1 MATFAIGDIHGN
13 LAALQDLLGQ
23 IHGEVSKDDVVVF
36 LGDYIDR
43 GDDSRGCIDAIL
55 SFRDEGEARVFCL
68 KGNHEDWLLRT
79 RADYRRHSWLIA
91 MEAFPTIRSYSAEAE
106 HTLRE
111 ALSQAGA
118 DAYMDHCPLPYEVF
132 FDAVPQTHH
141 AFLSELT
148 LSFDGP
154 DCFCSHAGLNP
165 QVALSDQSP
174 RSLIWGSDGFPAGYS
189 GPLTIVYGHH
199 NDPERDS
206 AGWPHPRIVGNAIGI
221 DTIAHGVL
229 TAIRMPDRHVFQS
242 GRHVNTGS
250 VPTG

>member
-43 GDDSRGCIDAIL
+43 GDDSRGCIDAVL
-55 SFRDEGEARVFCL
+55 SFRDEGKARVFCL

-132 FDAVPQTHH
+132 FDALPQTHH

-148 LSFDGP
+148 LS
-154 DCFCSHAGLNP
+154 
-165 QVALSDQSP
+165 
-174 RSLIWGSDGFPAGYS
+174 
-189 GPLTIVYGHH
+189 YGHH
-199 NDPERDS
+199 GPAMRLFRRIADPAITLRAFESPARSFRS
-206 AGWPHPRIVGNAIGI
+206 ASCTVPRARQCKGFSCW
-221 DTIAHGVL
+221 DPRT
-229 TAIRMPDRHVFQS
+229 RHFA
-242 GRHVNTGS
+242 GRRRQG
-250 VPTG
+250 